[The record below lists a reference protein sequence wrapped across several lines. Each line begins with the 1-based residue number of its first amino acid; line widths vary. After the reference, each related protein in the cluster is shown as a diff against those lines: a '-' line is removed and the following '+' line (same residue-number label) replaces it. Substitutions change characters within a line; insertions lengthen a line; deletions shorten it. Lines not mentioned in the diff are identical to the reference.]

1 MKNSS
6 NERILLRKCQVSL
19 VILILALIAV
29 TGYFLTIEH
38 KVKTSVELFETVLI
52 DQSFENLIE
61 DSPEIEKD
69 LFQEHEPF
77 FMSDEITVSQYTVI
91 DNQNDELLVIRTT
104 PGLINH
110 QLVIQEV
117 KVIDSSILTE

>member
-1 MKNSS
+1 M
-6 NERILLRKCQVSL
+6 
-19 VILILALIAV
+19 
-29 TGYFLTIEH
+29 
-38 KVKTSVELFETVLI
+38 
-52 DQSFENLIE
+52 IE

>member
-19 VILILALIAV
+19 VISILALIAV

-52 DQSFENLIE
+52 D
-61 DSPEIEKD
+61 
-69 LFQEHEPF
+69 
-77 FMSDEITVSQYTVI
+77 
-91 DNQNDELLVIRTT
+91 
-104 PGLINH
+104 
-110 QLVIQEV
+110 
-117 KVIDSSILTE
+117 